1 MPNWD
6 GTTKGV
12 KGGFETAEQAAERG
26 KFDLTLVAVLSDT
39 GLRRSEAASLTW
51 AGLPTNQGRHAA
63 TGAPGGACVA
73 CPWSSERGT
82 SW

>member
-51 AGLPTNQGRHAA
+51 AGLCTFQAA
-63 TGAPGGACVA
+63 
-73 CPWSSERGT
+73 
-82 SW
+82 